1 LDPEHGAVAQHLCAM
16 ASGYGIECAVVP
28 DNGDHGFATAARVF
42 AEALPWLA
50 GRLGTPQAPVVP
62 LPGAAP

>member
-1 LDPEHGAVAQHLCAM
+1 
-16 ASGYGIECAVVP
+16 VVP